1 MNKTKRAIIIF
12 PQLGSNISLIQ
23 NIRNQYDSL
32 AHKIAPHITLV
43 FPFKSNISSDELSQ
57 HVRSSLCEFKSF
69 NLTMQKII
77 QGAENHLF
85 LDLIRGQKEVIE
97 IHDLLYSG
105 LLTRF
110 LSKQH
115 HYQPHLTVGRFKDFN
130 AVKIAINKLEYFDYK
145 FETKVDKITTEIIL
159 DDLSSKVD
167 FEIKLP

>member
-12 PQLGSNISLIQ
+12 PQLGSNINLIQ

-32 AHKIAPHITLV
+32 ANKIAPHITLV
-43 FPFKSNISSDELSQ
+43 FPFKSDISSNELYQ
-57 HVRSSLCEFKSF
+57 HVKNSLHEFKPF
-69 NLTMQKII
+69 KITMQRII
-77 QGAENHLF
+77 QEENYLF
-85 LDLIRGQKEVIE
+85 LKLIRGQKEIIE

-105 LLTRF
+105 LLSGF

-115 HYQPHLTVGRFKDFN
+115 HYQPHLTVGRFKDLN
-130 AVKIAINKLEYFDYK
+130 AILIAMNELQNFDYK

-167 FEIKLP
+167 FEIKLK